1 MFSLFFFFFAS
12 FVLQSTSSL
21 HREGHS
27 KAQYGDTQR
36 STFSATAALI
46 RLNIAFL
53 VGKKKKKGDIQGSQR
68 AYGGPMGRRMTIR
81 YARVVA
87 ILATSS
93 GWKRKNTITTTVI
106 PASTGFSRR
115 GTCRRSSPMYSS

>member
-53 VGKKKKKGDIQGSQR
+53 VGKKKKKETSK
-68 AYGGPMGRRMTIR
+68 AVNAPTVGRWG
-81 YARVVA
+81 AA
-87 ILATSS
+87 
-93 GWKRKNTITTTVI
+93 
-106 PASTGFSRR
+106 
-115 GTCRRSSPMYSS
+115 